1 MENSLLSKINMD
13 KITPMMQQ
21 YIEQKEK
28 WKDCILFFR
37 LGDFYEMFFDDAITA
52 SRELELA
59 LTGRDCGQEERAPM
73 CGLPHH
79 AADSYISK
87 LVAHGY
93 KVAICEQVEDPGLA
107 KGIVRREVIR
117 VVTPGT
123 ITDLAGLD
131 EKNNNYIASI
141 FQISSYYGIAFAD
154 ITTGILDASM
164 LVIGNTQGKLLD
176 EIARKNPSE
185 IICNEIFI
193 ASDAYERIGQRMNA
207 LITVRPDSSFTSET
221 FIDYFPEYK
230 AYNQIWIHAVGALIE
245 YIRQTQTTTPSHL
258 KNINVYTVEE
268 YMILDSVARRNLEI
282 TETIRDRSK
291 KGSLLWVIDKT
302 HTAMGGRLLR
312 RWVEQPLIQEVE
324 ILYRLDAVA
333 ETKDK
338 FIKRQE
344 IKEALSGIHDIERLS
359 GKISL
364 YSVNARD
371 FIALRNSIKK
381 LPNLKDTVNDLNS
394 PLWLDIYQRFDVL
407 EDIHDLIENSINED
421 SPISIK
427 EGSIIK
433 SGFNEEVDH
442 LKSASTDG
450 KKWLMQY
457 ESDERE
463 KTGIRNLKVKFTN
476 NFGFL
481 IEVSNSN
488 TASVPPYYIRRQTLV
503 NCERFVTEDLTKME
517 ETILGAEQKLIQLEY
532 DVFCEI
538 REKISLSINR
548 LFEVSSIL
556 STIDAITSLS
566 EVSDRENYC
575 RPIIDSSDT
584 LEIVDG
590 RHPVVEKVLGQG
602 NFIPN
607 STLMNQTSQQLLL
620 ITGPNMSGKSTY
632 MRQVAQIVL
641 LAQIGCFV
649 PATAAHIGI
658 VDKIFT
664 RVGASDDLSSGQ
676 STFMVEMSEVADILT
691 NATPRSLLILD
702 EIGRGTST
710 YDGLSIAWA
719 VMEYIA
725 SKENLGCRTLF
736 ATHYHELTDLE
747 TTLEGIKNYHVEVDE
762 VNGDIVFLH
771 KISEG
776 GCDDSYGIDVAKL
789 AGVPEKVVQR
799 AKEILS
805 ILEKDHLKDRL
816 RIKKSLKIMDGQVDI
831 FTSSLSLYNTQGIV
845 EELKL
850 IDVQKMTPLDAMNLL
865 YDLSNKAKK
874 VKTERET

>member
-1 MENSLLSKINMD
+1 MD

-28 WKDCILFFR
+28 WTDCIMFFR

-59 LTGRDCGQEERAPM
+59 LTGRDCGLDERAPM
-73 CGLPHH
+73 CGIPYH

-93 KVAICEQVEDPGLA
+93 KVAICEQVEDPSIA
-107 KGIVRREVIR
+107 KGIVRREVIK

-131 EKNNNYIASI
+131 EKNNNYIASV
-141 FQISSYYGIAFAD
+141 FQISTFFGIAFAD

-164 LVIGNTQGKLLD
+164 LIIGNTQGKLAD
-176 EIARKNPSE
+176 EIAKRDPSE
-185 IICNEIFI
+185 IICNEIFLS
-193 ASDAYERIGQRMNA
+193 SDAYKRISQRSNT
-207 LITVRPDSSFTSET
+207 LFTVRPESSFTNET
-221 FIDYFPEYK
+221 FLNYYPEHETQ
-230 AYNQIWIHAVGALIE
+230 NHIWTHAVGALIE
-245 YIRQTQTTTPSHL
+245 YIRQTQTSVPSHL
-258 KNINVYTVEE
+258 KNINVYTIEE
-268 YMILDSVARRNLEI
+268 YMILDTVARKNLEI

-312 RWVEQPLIQEVE
+312 RWIEQPLISEVE

-338 FIKRQE
+338 FINRQE
-344 IKEALSGIHDIERLS
+344 IKEALSGIHDIERLT

-364 YSVNARD
+364 FSVNARD

-381 LPNLKDTVNDLNS
+381 LPALKDTLQNLKS
-394 PLWLDIYQRFDVL
+394 PLWQDIYQRFDIL
-407 EDIHDLIENSINED
+407 ADIHDLIENSID
-421 SPISIK
+421 DDAPLGIK
-427 EGSIIK
+427 EGGIIK
-433 SGFNEEVDH
+433 IGFNDEVDH

-463 KTGIRNLKVKFTN
+463 KTGIKNLKVKYTN

-488 TASVPPYYIRRQTLV
+488 ANNVPSYFVRRQTLV
-503 NCERFVTEDLTKME
+503 NCERFITEDLTKME
-517 ETILGAEQKLIQLEY
+517 ETILGAEQKLTQLEY

-538 REKISLSINR
+538 REKISQSISR

-556 STIDAITSLS
+556 SSIDAITSLS

-575 RPIIDSSDT
+575 RPLVDTSDVID
-584 LEIVDG
+584 IVDG

-607 STLMNQTSQQLLL
+607 STLINQTNQQLLL

-649 PATAAHIGI
+649 PAASAHIGI

-676 STFMVEMSEVADILT
+676 STFMVEMSEVANILT
-691 NATPRSLLILD
+691 NATSRSLLILD

-747 TTLEGIKNYHVEVDE
+747 ATLDGIRNYHVDVDE

-805 ILEKDHLKDRL
+805 ILEKDHLKDKL
-816 RIKKSLKIMDGQVDI
+816 RIRKSLKIMDGQVDI
-831 FTSSLSLYNTQGIV
+831 FTSSLSLYNTQGIID
-845 EELKL
+845 ELKL

-874 VKTERET
+874 VKIE